1 MNIKF
6 NNQKNTL
13 FVDLNGELDH
23 HNAKRIREKIDSE
36 FDENGYKNISIN
48 LKGLNFMDSS
58 GIGLIM
64 GRYKLVNELGGR
76 LFLTN
81 VNFRVNKILDMSG
94 IHKLVDI
101 YENNEDVLKH
111 L

>member
-1 MNIKF
+1 MNINF
-6 NNQKNTL
+6 TNNKNTL
-13 FVDLNGELDH
+13 FVDVNGELDH
-23 HNAKRIREKIDSE
+23 HNAKKIREKIDALFSQV
-36 FDENGYKNISIN
+36 GYKNISIN

-64 GRYKLVNELGGR
+64 GRYKLTNELGGK

-81 VNFRVNKILDMSG
+81 VNPRVSKILEMSG
-94 IHKLVDI
+94 IYKLVEVYDT
-101 YENNEDVLKH
+101 EDEVLEH

>member
-23 HNAKRIREKIDSE
+23 HNAQKIREKIDSHIN
-36 FDENGYKNISIN
+36 ENGYKNISLN
-48 LKGLNFMDSS
+48 LQGLNFMDSS

-64 GRYKLVNELGGR
+64 GRYKLVNELGGTV
-76 LFLTN
+76 FLTN
-81 VNFRVNKILDMSG
+81 VNPRVAKILDMSG
-94 IHKLVDI
+94 IHKLVDV
-101 YENNEDVLKH
+101 YDSEEEVLQH

>member
-1 MNIKF
+1 MNINF
-6 NNQKNTL
+6 SNQKNTL

-23 HNAKRIREKIDSE
+23 HNAKRIREKIDSQ
-36 FDENGYKNISIN
+36 FDENGYRNISIN
-48 LKGLNFMDSS
+48 LEGLGFMDSS

-64 GRYKLVNELGGR
+64 GRYKFVNELGGK

-81 VNFRVNKILDMSG
+81 VNPRVDKILDMSG
-94 IHKLVDI
+94 IHKLVNI
-101 YENNEDVLKH
+101 YENEKEVLQH